1 MQSVWNSCETCVKS
15 LNDGAERLWVEPVR
29 RNCHTKNRSGRRS
42 NSFDKLNDDFVER
55 RSGAAVGRTRSTK
68 LSNDEAQRPW
78 VEVVRQD
85 CRATNS
91 LGFRGV
97 ATAFY
102 ESAIRREYT
111 LSYVFADKSNQHHL
125 THSEGM
131 HHSPFE
137 SFLSSGIALHF
148 ADPHISLSVGILS

>member
-1 MQSVWNSCETCVKS
+1 M
-15 LNDGAERLWVEPVR
+15 
-29 RNCHTKNRSGRRS
+29 
-42 NSFDKLNDDFVER
+42 
-55 RSGAAVGRTRSTK
+55 GRTRSTK
-68 LSNDEAQRPW
+68 LSNDEAQQPW
-78 VEVVRQD
+78 VELVRQD

-97 ATAFY
+97 ATVFY
-102 ESAIRREYT
+102 ESAIRREYIF
-111 LSYVFADKSNQHHL
+111 SYVFAGESNQHHL
-125 THSEGM
+125 TQSEGM